1 MGLRAHFL
9 LQGRMQ
15 TIIFSDV
22 LYPGYGKNAGA
33 YRIATELRNAG
44 YSCQVVD
51 FFCHYTPEEIERI
64 INKFVTAETLWVGFS
79 TTFMLPVAMEEADSE
94 GQYFDKMGGAKVT
107 DINSAYPFSSEV
119 MQNMFASIRSKNP
132 RVKIIVGGAR
142 SNLAQS
148 YDGML
153 RRVKAD
159 YYVHGY
165 ADVSVVALT
174 QWIADPAGPEP
185 VFSNSRNSAID
196 STRDYDFEHY
206 NTSSIRY
213 QKSDIIT
220 PDEYLPI
227 EIARGCI
234 FKCKFC
240 NFSLL
245 GKKRGDYTRTKEVL
259 LNEFIYNYETFG
271 TTNYM
276 FMDETTNDSMEKAEF
291 LHDVVSSL
299 PFRIRWGG
307 YARLEL
313 YANNPDMA
321 SVMQET
327 GVAHNFFGIETF
339 NKRSGEVIG
348 KGMHPDKVKST
359 LADLKKVW
367 QHNVRITSGIIV
379 GLPYET
385 RATLAELEQYL
396 LSDSCAIDAWVIHP
410 LILVDGMASMF
421 GQDPGKYGYHF
432 VKNESLMQWHNP
444 EMNFSD
450 AVEIAT
456 HIRNVTMDR
465 ARINSWSHMRL
476 QNLGYSET
484 EVDAM
489 RVRDYFNSMDTVQ
502 MKKMSRK
509 DLYLENLL
517 NL

>member
-1 MGLRAHFL
+1 
-9 LQGRMQ
+9 MQ

-51 FFCHYTPEEIERI
+51 FFCHYTPEEIEKI
-64 INKFVTAETLWVGFS
+64 INKFVTSETLWVGFS

-94 GQYFDKMGGAKVT
+94 GQYFDKMGGAKIT
-107 DINSAYPFSSEV
+107 DINSAYPFSSDT
-119 MQNMFASIRSKNP
+119 MRDIFNSIRSRNP
-132 RVKIIVGGAR
+132 RTKIVVGGAR
-142 SNLAQS
+142 SSAAQS

-165 ADVSVVALT
+165 ADVSIVALT
-174 QWIADPAGPEP
+174 KWIEDPTNPEP
-185 VFSNSRNSAID
+185 SFSNSRRSAID

-206 NTSSIRY
+206 NTSGIRY
-213 QKSDIIT
+213 LQSDIIT
-220 PDEYLPI
+220 ADEYLPI

-240 NFSLL
+240 NFALL

-259 LNEFIYNYETFG
+259 VNEFIYNYETFG

-291 LHDVVSSL
+291 LLEVTNSL
-299 PFRIRWGG
+299 PFKIRWGG

-313 YANNPDMA
+313 YANNPEMA
-321 SVMQET
+321 AVMQAT
-327 GVAHNFFGIETF
+327 GAVHNFFGIETF

-348 KGMHPDKVKST
+348 KGMHPDKVKSV
-359 LADLKKVW
+359 LANLKQIW
-367 QHNVRITSGIIV
+367 HNNVSITAGIIV

-432 VKNESLMQWHNP
+432 NRSESRMQWHNS
-444 EMNFSD
+444 EINFAD

-456 HIRNVTMDR
+456 HIRNVTMSK

-476 QNLGYSET
+476 QNLGYSQT
-484 EVDAM
+484 EVDSM
-489 RVRDYFNSMDTVQ
+489 TVQDYFDRMDAIQ
-502 MKKMSRK
+502 HKKLSRK
-509 DLYLENLL
+509 DLYLESLL
-517 NL
+517 KL

>member
-1 MGLRAHFL
+1 
-9 LQGRMQ
+9 MQ

-51 FFCHYTPEEIERI
+51 FFCHYTPEEIEKI
-64 INKFVTAETLWVGFS
+64 INKFVTSETLWVGFS

-94 GQYFDKMGGAKVT
+94 GQYFDKMGGAKIT
-107 DINSAYPFSSEV
+107 DINSAYPFSSDT
-119 MQNMFASIRSKNP
+119 MRDIFNSIRSRNP
-132 RVKIIVGGAR
+132 RTKIVVGGAR
-142 SNLAQS
+142 SSAAQS

-165 ADVSVVALT
+165 ADVSIVALT
-174 QWIADPAGPEP
+174 KWIEDPANTEP
-185 VFSNSRNSAID
+185 SFSNSRRSAID

-206 NTSSIRY
+206 NTSGIRY
-213 QKSDIIT
+213 LQSDIIT
-220 PDEYLPI
+220 ADEYLPI

-240 NFSLL
+240 NFALL

-259 LNEFIYNYETFG
+259 VNEFIYNYETFG

-291 LHDVVSSL
+291 LLEVTNSL
-299 PFRIRWGG
+299 PFKIRWGG

-313 YANNPDMA
+313 YANNPEMA
-321 SVMQET
+321 AVMQAT
-327 GVAHNFFGIETF
+327 GAVHNFFGIETF

-348 KGMHPDKVKST
+348 KGMHPDKVKSV
-359 LADLKKVW
+359 LANLKQIW
-367 QHNVRITSGIIV
+367 HNNVSITAGIIV

-432 VKNESLMQWHNP
+432 NRSESRMQWHNS
-444 EMNFSD
+444 EMNFAD

-456 HIRNVTMDR
+456 HIRNVTMSK

-476 QNLGYSET
+476 QNLGYSQA
-484 EVDAM
+484 EVDSM
-489 RVRDYFNSMDTVQ
+489 TVQDYFDRMDAIQ
-502 MKKMSRK
+502 HKKLSRK
-509 DLYLENLL
+509 DLYLESLL
-517 NL
+517 KL